1 MILCIASSGSVA
13 LHLPQMFRAM
23 TGSCRATEVLLMT
36 GTTLHAQAGCG
47 IINMW
52 NDFGKMWRK
61 PAIEKW
67 RAIKVLPSWCMPC
80 KNLSNVRVRDYEN

>member
-1 MILCIASSGSVA
+1 
-13 LHLPQMFRAM
+13 M
-23 TGSCRATEVLLMT
+23 TAGSCGVTELLLMA

-67 RAIKVLPSWCMPC
+67 RAIKVLPSWRMPC
-80 KNLSNVRVRDYEN
+80 KNLPSVCVRDYRT

>member
-1 MILCIASSGSVA
+1 MIFSTASNGLAA
-13 LHLPQMFRAM
+13 LHLPHVINAM
-23 TGSCRATEVLLMT
+23 TGSCRATKVLYMT

-67 RAIKVLPSWCMPC
+67 RAIKVLPS
-80 KNLSNVRVRDYEN
+80 